1 MHILSHDQNQI
12 ANHFSKPSQD
22 KFAGLAIER
31 SLGEV
36 PLLAGCT
43 TRIQC
48 KTAYRY
54 DGGDHIIMVSEV
66 MNFEHSDITPLVYQ
80 RGNYAIATGKELAD
94 EVEALINAS
103 ASSNRGDASSLSH
116 LLGTAYFQMYPP
128 KKTRQRRTDVYEVFC
143 AILYLLK
150 SGFQ

>member
-22 KFAGLAIER
+22 K
-31 SLGEV
+31 S
-36 PLLAGCT
+36 
-43 TRIQC
+43 
-48 KTAYRY
+48 AYRY
-54 DGGDHIIMVSEV
+54 DGGDHIIMVREV

-128 KKTRQRRTDVYEVFC
+128 SC
-143 AILYLLK
+143 AH
-150 SGFQ
+150 SAPSAA